1 MPERLGSIGL
11 FYKCVDISAIIALD
25 ASKFLLASAW
35 LYRGEAAALFPKPPQ
50 EKIKRVKG
58 LLYDGFSFAVARQI
72 KISNYNSLMVSVTE
86 ILLILLAG
94 AYAATTAARITNR
107 IMTIKEVTG
116 KLHVA

>member
-25 ASKFLLASAW
+25 ASRFLLASAW

-58 LLYDGFSFAVARQI
+58 PLYDGFSFAVVRQF
-72 KISNYNSLMVSVTE
+72 SFYYNSLMVSVTE

>member
-1 MPERLGSIGL
+1 MAAPSLGRRSWYHPPSGKI
-11 FYKCVDISAIIALD
+11 
-25 ASKFLLASAW
+25 
-35 LYRGEAAALFPKPPQ
+35 RAAALIAQ
-50 EKIKRVKG
+50 SRRWIYGRVKG
-58 LLYDGFSFAVARQI
+58 LLYDGFFSFAVVRQF
-72 KISNYNSLMVSVTE
+72 SFYYNSLIVSVTE

>member
-1 MPERLGSIGL
+1 MPERLGNIGL

-25 ASKFLLASAW
+25 ASRFLLASAW

-58 LLYDGFSFAVARQI
+58 PLYDGFSFAVVWQF
-72 KISNYNSLMVSVTE
+72 SFYYNSLMVSVTE

>member
-1 MPERLGSIGL
+1 MPERLGNIGL
-11 FYKCVDISAIIALD
+11 FHKCVDISAIIALD
-25 ASKFLLASAW
+25 ASRFLLASAW

-58 LLYDGFSFAVARQI
+58 LLYDGFSFAVVRQF
-72 KISNYNSLMVSVTE
+72 SFYYNSLIVSVTE

-107 IMTIKEVTG
+107 IMTIKEVRG

>member
-1 MPERLGSIGL
+1 MLSRQ
-11 FYKCVDISAIIALD
+11 
-25 ASKFLLASAW
+25 SKT
-35 LYRGEAAALFPKPPQ
+35 AALIAQ
-50 EKIKRVKG
+50 SRRWMYGRVKG
-58 LLYDGFSFAVARQI
+58 LLYDGFFSFAVVRQF
-72 KISNYNSLMVSVTE
+72 SFYYNSLIVSVTE

>member
-25 ASKFLLASAW
+25 ASRFLLASAW

-58 LLYDGFSFAVARQI
+58 LLNDGFFSFAVVRQF
-72 KISNYNSLMVSVTE
+72 SFYYNSLMVSVTE

>member
-1 MPERLGSIGL
+1 MAERLGNIGL

-25 ASKFLLASAW
+25 ASRFLLASAW

-58 LLYDGFSFAVARQI
+58 PLYDGFFFAVVRQF
-72 KISNYNSLMVSVTE
+72 SFYYNSLMVSVTE

-94 AYAATTAARITNR
+94 AYAATAAARITNR

>member
-25 ASKFLLASAW
+25 ASRFLLASAW

-72 KISNYNSLMVSVTE
+72 KI
-86 ILLILLAG
+86 
-94 AYAATTAARITNR
+94 
-107 IMTIKEVTG
+107 
-116 KLHVA
+116 